1 LKWGSLPLVGSTLL
15 TDKSWWQEN
24 GVANQRIQC
33 RNALWMCFGSDHSG
47 PDKNRGKL
55 ERGIAF
61 CKPYNIRQHT
71 FRHTFAMWH
80 LDRGTP
86 IEALKD
92 LLGHR
97 DLRMTQV
104 YASHLSQE
112 TLRQFVK

>member
-1 LKWGSLPLVGSTLL
+1 
-15 TDKSWWQEN
+15 
-24 GVANQRIQC
+24 
-33 RNALWMCFGSDHSG
+33 
-47 PDKNRGKL
+47 
-55 ERGIAF
+55 
-61 CKPYNIRQHT
+61 
-71 FRHTFAMWH
+71 MWH

-104 YASHLSQE
+104 YARHLSQE